1 MEEEKPIVLD
11 KVVKSSELEEIKY
24 KVSANYLSNFMRKRE
39 YLEDTIK
46 RMAFIPR
53 YCYENLEYMNL
64 LLYDEKIKGIFI
76 PMVCFCDIPL
86 HQIAY
91 HAAGE
96 KGYGKFGIALTKEW
110 GKKNDLQN
118 IHYVNEG
125 SKFLKQFENTMNMII
140 QNLDQEKS
148 KLFDTLSDSMLE
160 HLQYMK
166 PNYGTMKKEIDSQSK
181 TIKKNF
187 HDEREWRYIPRFNK
201 QDLPQIIIEP
211 KDSKLLAQEVNGKK
225 LTNAI
230 SEIPSSFLN
239 FSVTDV
245 KYIFVETDK
254 DRRAIIDCILG
265 IDESTLS
272 KDEKLILISKII
284 VYSDFEE
291 DI

>member
-125 SKFLKQFENTMNMII
+125 SKFLKQFENAMNMII

-160 HLQYMK
+160 HLQY
-166 PNYGTMKKEIDSQSK
+166 YGTMKKEIDSQSK

>member
-125 SKFLKQFENTMNMII
+125 SKFLKQFENAMNMII

-187 HDEREWRYIPRFNK
+187 HDERGR
-201 QDLPQIIIEP
+201 
-211 KDSKLLAQEVNGKK
+211 KLLKKIFMMNGSG
-225 LTNAI
+225 AI
-230 SEIPSSFLN
+230 F
-239 FSVTDV
+239 
-245 KYIFVETDK
+245 
-254 DRRAIIDCILG
+254 RG
-265 IDESTLS
+265 
-272 KDEKLILISKII
+272 LISRI
-284 VYSDFEE
+284 YLRL
-291 DI
+291 